1 MDLDNYLAISDAAR
15 VSGITRQAVY
25 VAIKNGKL
33 KAVQGED
40 RRWLVSSFD
49 LAIYEASKYDRLK
62 SKDPEGNFFY
72 CPAEGR
78 YSIRMVA
85 EKLNVPI
92 QKVYYLV
99 RIGRLKVNRVHTR
112 TVILEEQIKECHD
125 LYRMKKILKT

>member
-1 MDLDNYLAISDAAR
+1 MDLDNYLSISDAAR

-85 EKLNVPI
+85 EKLNIPI

-99 RIGRLKVNRVHTR
+99 RIGRLKVTRVHNR
-112 TVILEEQIKECHD
+112 TVILEEQIRECHD

>member
-49 LAIYEASKYDRLK
+49 LAIYQASKYDRLK

-99 RIGRLKVNRVHTR
+99 RIGRLKVNRVHNR

>member
-1 MDLDNYLAISDAAR
+1 MDLDNYLTISDAAR

-49 LAIYEASKYDRLK
+49 LAIYQASKYDRLK

-99 RIGRLKVNRVHTR
+99 RIRRLKVNRVHNR

>member
-1 MDLDNYLAISDAAR
+1 MDLDNYLTISDAAR

-25 VAIKNGKL
+25 VAIKLGKL
-33 KAVQGED
+33 KAVQGDD

-49 LAIYEASKYDRLK
+49 LAIYQASKYDRLK

-85 EKLNVPI
+85 EKLKIPV

-99 RIGRLKVNRVHTR
+99 RIGRLKAKRVHNR
-112 TVILEEQIKECHD
+112 TVILEEHIKECAE
-125 LYRMKKILKT
+125 LYSMNKILKT